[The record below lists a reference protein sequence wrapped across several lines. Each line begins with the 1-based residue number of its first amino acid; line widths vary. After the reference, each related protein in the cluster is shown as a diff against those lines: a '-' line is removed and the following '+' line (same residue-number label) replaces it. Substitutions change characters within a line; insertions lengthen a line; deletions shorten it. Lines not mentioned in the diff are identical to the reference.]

1 MTFHHK
7 LLPRAWLTIGLL
19 WLVGLLNYLDRV
31 MITTMRGSLT
41 EAIPMTD
48 AQFGLLTAIFL
59 WVYGVFS
66 PFAGFIADRYSR
78 SRVIVISLLSWSVI
92 TWLTAHAT
100 TYGQLLTTRALMGL
114 SEACYIPAA
123 MALITDY
130 HRGDTR
136 SKAEG
141 LHLSGVMVGAGLGGL
156 GGWIAEHHGWSH
168 SFSIFG
174 VVGIVYTGVV
184 ALFLRDAPR
193 EHADATGGPPL
204 APIRLREAFVSLF
217 SHRAFILAMVYWGLL
232 GLAGWAVVGWMPTYL
247 NEHFNLSQGTA
258 GLSATAYLQGAM
270 LLGVLVG
277 GAWSDRWY
285 RTNERGRIYVPFIG
299 LCICVPGM
307 LIAANT
313 TLLPLAIGGLILY
326 GLTRAFVDSNMMPI
340 LCMVTDAR
348 YRATGYGM
356 LNFCSTMVGGFTIYA
371 GGMLRDASVDISKV
385 FVFAAFSLLICAGLL
400 LLIKPL
406 APSARIHKP

>member
-1 MTFHHK
+1 MSFQNK

-66 PFAGFIADRYSR
+66 PFAGFIADRFSR
-78 SRVIVISLLSWSVI
+78 SRVILISLLAWSVI

-100 TYGQLLTTRALMGL
+100 TYGQLLATRALMGL

-156 GGWIAEHHGWSH
+156 GGWIAEHYGWSH
-168 SFSIFG
+168 AFSIFG
-174 VVGIVYTGVV
+174 IVGIVYTGVV
-184 ALFLRDAPR
+184 ALLLRDAPR

-204 APIRLREAFVSLF
+204 PRIRLQEAFISLF
-217 SHRAFILAMVYWGLL
+217 SQRAFVLAMVYWGLL

-247 NEHFNLSQGTA
+247 NEHFNLS
-258 GLSATAYLQGAM
+258 
-270 LLGVLVG
+270 
-277 GAWSDRWY
+277 
-285 RTNERGRIYVPFIG
+285 
-299 LCICVPGM
+299 
-307 LIAANT
+307 
-313 TLLPLAIGGLILY
+313 
-326 GLTRAFVDSNMMPI
+326 
-340 LCMVTDAR
+340 
-348 YRATGYGM
+348 
-356 LNFCSTMVGGFTIYA
+356 
-371 GGMLRDASVDISKV
+371 
-385 FVFAAFSLLICAGLL
+385 
-400 LLIKPL
+400 
-406 APSARIHKP
+406 